1 MNKELIEKIENQVK
15 SINILDN
22 DPFVSE
28 SCKNVYRALLVV
40 AENEK
45 IPTRDI
51 KEILKDPIKTTNLLK
66 KFDIINKE
74 KYNGN
79 LSYIFVDIN
88 NDKTLFYLI
97 ELLRQSINCNIEINN
112 KELDS
117 DAKIAKDFTRI
128 NKILSSV
135 FEISKKIKIEKI
147 DSIKF
152 LSTKVG
158 YAIEIKDNYNKLY
171 YMNTNNYDLID
182 IVREHSLNGK
192 IIYTQDNDYIP
203 STTNNFN
210 DIKNNDYIIISSDGY
225 FSNNRINSY
234 FVSLKENKIYSYTY
248 NPNNNDRYEFIKDLA
263 SSQKEKLMKY
273 INDNDLLNVSI
284 DKLVFDASDTI
295 EINISGKKNVIRN
308 ASREFTNNEM
318 HIFDDIVDI
327 VDISFSGEN
336 SSLEECPSCHENL
349 LNMYDNKSVLTCPR
363 CKSNYVSLDNKLCS
377 IDNSLNLDIEKLIK
391 SIDDKIAELEA
402 EQNEID
408 KEIEKNL
415 DEVAK
420 YSIVNKTIDE
430 LLLAKKKFI
439 YDWDALLFDTISERW
454 IMDSALYKARLISI
468 IDAIMRRIDDNVSKN
483 QLELLNIVGKYF
495 ANQDKESV
503 IKIVKQLKELE
514 SK

>member
-1 MNKELIEKIENQVK
+1 
-15 SINILDN
+15 
-22 DPFVSE
+22 
-28 SCKNVYRALLVV
+28 
-40 AENEK
+40 
-45 IPTRDI
+45 
-51 KEILKDPIKTTNLLK
+51 
-66 KFDIINKE
+66 
-74 KYNGN
+74 
-79 LSYIFVDIN
+79 
-88 NDKTLFYLI
+88 
-97 ELLRQSINCNIEINN
+97 
-112 KELDS
+112 
-117 DAKIAKDFTRI
+117 
-128 NKILSSV
+128 
-135 FEISKKIKIEKI
+135 
-147 DSIKF
+147 
-152 LSTKVG
+152 
-158 YAIEIKDNYNKLY
+158 
-171 YMNTNNYDLID
+171 
-182 IVREHSLNGK
+182 
-192 IIYTQDNDYIP
+192 
-203 STTNNFN
+203 
-210 DIKNNDYIIISSDGY
+210 
-225 FSNNRINSY
+225 
-234 FVSLKENKIYSYTY
+234 
-248 NPNNNDRYEFIKDLA
+248 
-263 SSQKEKLMKY
+263 
-273 INDNDLLNVSI
+273 
-284 DKLVFDASDTI
+284 
-295 EINISGKKNVIRN
+295 
-308 ASREFTNNEM
+308 M

-336 SSLEECPSCHENL
+336 SSLEKCPSCHENL